1 VIAFEPDGDA
11 FTQYFF
17 VGADEFGDAGLQPEV
32 AAAISRRL
40 EQPTGECQI
49 CQQPAKWLW
58 FPRSS
63 VPSLDEAGRIAMA
76 VGEEYCARHGAEKLC
91 AAFTELTDA
100 NLFYINEPYGDAGAY
115 VWI

>member
-1 VIAFEPDGDA
+1 VIAFEPDGA
-11 FTQYFF
+11 SFTQYFF
-17 VGADEFGDAGLQPEV
+17 VGADEFADAGLQPEV

-40 EQPTGECQI
+40 EQPAT
-49 CQQPAKWLW
+49 WLW
-58 FPRSS
+58 FSRSA

-91 AAFTELTDA
+91 AAFSELTDA
-100 NLFYINEPYGDAGAY
+100 NLFYINEPYGEAGAY